1 MLLAATQTFH
11 GAADLECAGRAIVET
26 VVDAFVLRMA
36 TVYAWY
42 ADEGRFALVAHTTA
56 NNDTASDDLW
66 PHYEDLLHDLV
77 LHAHRD
83 APEVF
88 ALDTINGVFAI
99 TLVDAHCRLNGVL
112 VIWQEPGEHL
122 SARHRRLLEALAFQA
137 AVALQRVLENARDS
151 ADLRERVAQL
161 EAVDAATRSL
171 ASSRDP
177 ATIAQDVVAFVAPAI
192 DADIGRCV
200 FCDDEGMPRLAACFD
215 PHRLHTE
222 KTLDLSARLGVV
234 GEVVQSGQAVLL
246 HGVTRSSAPIDVS
259 LQTGAVLAVPLADR
273 DRLAGVL
280 VFEAQRPDAFS
291 ERDSQFIT
299 TLARHIVVALDA
311 AGVHAQIVDARDELQ
326 ALLDSANEAMLLFD
340 TQGRLQRFNL
350 VAERLLEQ
358 KLTPY
363 VNVSIFQWLRAAER
377 NRLHTLAGM
386 TARQVCDYIRSIR
399 AQPTERRTRRFKQIN
414 RDGVRHISET
424 SSPVVDREGHL
435 TGWLITWRD
444 STEEYHLEQMRQEL
458 SSMIV
463 HDLRNP
469 ITSINS
475 SLSMLRDLLRDDRAD
490 PEFLLEVVNIAS
502 SSVDYMANLV
512 QSILDV
518 SRLEQNNVS
527 LDCESFALADC
538 VDYALKS
545 ILTQAMSA
553 NIKVTTDVPGDLPG
567 VWIDEEIVKRVLVN
581 LLDNAVR
588 HTPQDGEVHLRARY
602 ASALRM
608 VITCVSDT
616 GPGIPPEARARIFE
630 KFTQLDQQAMR
641 GYRGTGLGLAFC
653 RLAVEAHGGRI
664 WVEDGEA
671 GGAVFCF
678 TLPVDPPGIDLLG
691 ELDD

>member
-1 MLLAATQTFH
+1 MLLAAAQTFH
-11 GAADLECAGRAIVET
+11 AAADLECAGRAIVET

-42 ADEGRFALVAHTTA
+42 ADEDRFALVAHTTA
-56 NNDTASDDLW
+56 TGDASDDLW
-66 PHYEDLLHDLV
+66 PHYEDLLRDLV
-77 LHAHRD
+77 QHTHRGT
-83 APEVF
+83 PEVF

-99 TLVDAHCRLNGVL
+99 TLVDAHRSLIGVL
-112 VIWQEPGEHL
+112 VVWQEPGERL

-137 AVALQRVLENARDS
+137 AVTIQRVLEKVRDS
-151 ADLRERVAQL
+151 ADLRERVAQF
-161 EAVDAATRSL
+161 EAVDTATRSI
-171 ASSRDP
+171 ASSSDP
-177 ATIAQDVVAFVAPAI
+177 QEIARDVVAFIMPAI
-192 DADIGRCV
+192 GADIGRCV
-200 FCDDEGMPRLAACFD
+200 FCDDEGTLSLAACLD
-215 PHRLHTE
+215 PHQLHTQ
-222 KTLDLSARLGVV
+222 KTLDLSPRLGVV
-234 GEVVQSGQAVLL
+234 GEVVQSRRSVLL
-246 HGVTRSSAPIDVS
+246 HGVTRGSAPIDVS
-259 LQTGAVLAVPLADR
+259 LQTRAVLAVPLADP

-280 VFEAQRPDAFS
+280 VFEARSPDAFG
-291 ERDSQFIT
+291 ERDSQLIT
-299 TLARHIVVALDA
+299 TLAPHILMALDA
-311 AGVHAQIVDARDELQ
+311 AHSHVRIVDARDELQ

-340 TQGRLQRFNL
+340 TQGRLQSFNL
-350 VAERLLEQ
+350 AAERLLQ
-358 KLTPY
+358 QALTPY
-363 VNVSIFQWLRAAER
+363 VDVSIARWLLESGRY
-377 NRLHTLAGM
+377 RLHTLTGM
-386 TARQVCDYIRSIR
+386 TVRQVCDLIRSIR
-399 AQPTERRTRRFKQIN
+399 AQPTEHRVRRFKQIN
-414 RDGVRHISET
+414 HEGVRHISET
-424 SSPVVDREGHL
+424 GAPVLDREGHL

-444 STEEYHLEQMRQEL
+444 STEEQRLEQMRQEL

-490 PEFLLEVVNIAS
+490 PEFLVEVVNIAS

-518 SRLEQNNVS
+518 SRLEQNSVT

-553 NIKVTTDVPGDLPG
+553 NIKVTTDLQVDLPG

-602 ASALRM
+602 APALRM

-616 GPGIPPEARARIFE
+616 GPGIPLDARARVFE
-630 KFTQLDQQAMR
+630 KFTQLDHHAMR

-671 GGAVFCF
+671 GGAAFCF
-678 TLPVDPPGIDLLG
+678 TLPVDPPGIDLLDD
-691 ELDD
+691 LDD